1 MFEAAGFPCP
11 LYTNP
16 ADHLLD
22 VITPPRLS
30 DDHVVSAEKQA
41 NADKLILAAQT
52 PITYDLNLG
61 AQKRIAQMTDLPKN
75 PIWLKQ
81 FFILLRRNLH
91 EQMRSSEIIITSLI
105 QTVLIA
111 ILIGCAFLQIGN
123 GQSSTVRR
131 SPVIFFCAIN
141 QGIFGALMVINS
153 FPVERALSL
162 RERASGTYLASA
174 YFCAKII
181 ADTLVQAP
189 VPIIFVSHTDLF
201 LIISQEKVSALHSS
215 PASSIFSWDFSCSLA
230 NSSCSCS
237 SSSCVRLLQHR
248 WH

>member
-1 MFEAAGFPCP
+1 MFAAAGFPCP

-22 VITPPRLS
+22 VITPPRI
-30 DDHVVSAEKQA
+30 SADQVASTEKQA
-41 NADKLILAAQT
+41 NADRLILAAQT
-52 PITYDLNLG
+52 PVHYDLNLG

-81 FFILLRRNLH
+81 FFILLRRNLQ
-91 EQMRSSEIIITSLI
+91 EQFRASKIIFTSIFQTILI
-105 QTVLIA
+105 AVLI
-111 ILIGCAFLQIGN
+111 GTVFLQIGH
-123 GQSSTVRR
+123 GQPSTLRR

-189 VPIIFVSHTDLF
+189 VPIVFVSHTDL
-201 LIISQEKVSALHSS
+201 
-215 PASSIFSWDFSCSLA
+215 SSILSQQTVCTSF
-230 NSSCSCS
+230 
-237 SSSCVRLLQHR
+237 
-248 WH
+248 